1 MASLGEIL
9 GNAFGGDYSMGKPLD
24 EEERRL
30 IEELRAQG
38 AYVPQERRAS
48 PFSYGAGTA
57 SKQNLANIRGAIQP
71 EQKRKMQEVGF
82 QRGRGSRDALAM
94 EQQQRRAASDAAIR
108 EAARKRAIADQGRRR
123 VLGGMA
129 TSPVEGRFQKST
141 AFGEQ
146 PMISR
151 EDFAAENPQITPQ
164 QQDELDVLQRE
175 ALPMSIQEQNL
186 KMQEIANKVGITNL
200 EELQSVT
207 SLAQSVRAA
216 LPPDYVQT
224 LANKQVVSDELAVLI
239 GKHRLDLERKH
250 GARLAELGVNKQEQ
264 TIKLELL
271 ALDTTL
277 KWLQTTEGQNF
288 QAAGGMY
295 ELKIQNLIAQLE
307 QLKAHAD
314 YYRSKPMTRN
324 PGDSSLGDV
333 IENRLHI
340 PFNPNP
346 SGVPPLITP

>member
-1 MASLGEIL
+1 MANGFSDLLGQIASPFYE
-9 GNAFGGDYSMGKPLD
+9 GRDLD
-24 EEERRL
+24 EEERRR

-38 AYVPQERRAS
+38 AYVPQERRIA
-48 PFSYGAGTA
+48 PFGYGSGRRRREDLTA
-57 SKQNLANIRGAIQP
+57 IRAAIQP
-71 EQKRKMQEVGF
+71 EQDRRMKELMF

-94 EQQQRRAASDAAIR
+94 EQQQRRQQVNDAI
-108 EAARKRAIADQGRRR
+108 RKRAIADQGRRR
-123 VLGGMA
+123 VLGGLP
-129 TSPVEGRFQKST
+129 TTP
-141 AFGEQ
+141 
-146 PMISR
+146 R
-151 EDFAAENPQITPQ
+151 EDRFRDQKDVGLMMSEKQYMEGATPQITPQ
-164 QQDELDVLQRE
+164 QQDELAVLRRE
-175 ALPMSIQEQNL
+175 ALPTSIQEQNL

-200 EELQSVT
+200 EELRSVT

-250 GARLAELGVNKQEQ
+250 GARLAEQGVNKQEQ

-277 KWLQTTEGQNF
+277 KWLQTTQEGQSF
-288 QAAGGMY
+288 QDAGGMY
-295 ELKIQNLIAQLE
+295 ELNIQRLIAQLE
-307 QLKAHAD
+307 HLNAQAA

-333 IENRLHI
+333 LGDDLHRT
-340 PFNPNP
+340 FNLNP
-346 SGVPPLITP
+346 APTPGTID